1 MLDEDA
7 FKREIL
13 CKLKYEVENE
23 PKPDLLKDIMDDV
36 LNMTLRELM
45 DYCSDNGLKMNFSIE
60 KK

>member
-1 MLDEDA
+1 MENV
-7 FKREIL
+7 EE
-13 CKLKYEVENE
+13 KLI
-23 PKPDLLKDIMDDV
+23 KDIMDDV